1 MRTLSYLALGGV
13 LTLSAAFAARAAEP
27 SVTGPLTLTEAVRI
41 ALENH
46 NQIGIAESRR
56 SAAEAR
62 LTQSRSAWF
71 PRITP
76 SYQHTTQKL
85 ASGSST
91 SRNTTAISLQ
101 QTIFDSG
108 IRETTIA
115 QSRDSLRSSEYSL
128 EDTRQG
134 VILNA
139 TTAWY
144 ELRRSKELVKVAD
157 SGVERARTTLEATQA
172 FVEAGSSPK
181 KDVLQAQADYQN
193 ALVSQLRARNDVR
206 LAQTNLKIA
215 IGIMSPEPV
224 DTADGE
230 VGVPP
235 ADPDTGTLS
244 EYIAQAYANRPDLK
258 GAETDLKNTER
269 NVRIARIEAG
279 PMLESSFSAGH
290 QFDPDRYD
298 THSLMATVTYPLFDA
313 GASKASIK
321 AAKASLRQAEESI
334 ELSRRQIAQEVE
346 SAWLTREEAR
356 QRITAAQAALAASRE
371 NFAAA
376 SESRKEG
383 AGTIL
388 DVITAQNQL
397 VTAETNAVQAVYD
410 YHTASARL
418 ERALGSND
426 PSNTG
431 VKPA

>member
-1 MRTLSYLALGGV
+1 MRLLSYLALTGV
-13 LTLSAAFAARAAEP
+13 LAITAVLPVRSAE
-27 SVTGPLTLTEAVRI
+27 STISKPLTLDSAVRI

-56 SAAEAR
+56 EAAEAR

-71 PRITP
+71 PRVTP
-76 SYQHTTQKL
+76 SYQHTSQKL
-85 ASGSST
+85 SSGLST

-108 IRETTIA
+108 IRETNIA
-115 QSRDSLRSSEYSL
+115 QSRDALRSSEYSL

-157 SGVERARTTLEATQA
+157 SGVERARTTLEATKA

-215 IGIMSPEPV
+215 IGVMSVEPV
-224 DTADGE
+224 DVVETEVAVPSAEPDNRPLADI
-230 VGVPP
+230 
-235 ADPDTGTLS
+235 
-244 EYIAQAYANRPDLK
+244 IAQAYANRPDLK
-258 GAETDLKNTER
+258 SAETNVKSSER
-269 NVRIARIEAG
+269 SVRIARIEAG

-290 QFDPDRYD
+290 LFDPDRYD

-313 GASKASIK
+313 GASKASVK
-321 AAKASLRQAEESI
+321 AAKASLKQAEESI
-334 ELSRRQIAQEVE
+334 ELSRRAIAQEVE

-371 NFAAA
+371 NYAAA

-431 VKPA
+431 VKP